1 MMTTQ
6 CLRGFVGMNVYER
19 GRELLAVGV
28 IPGGPLLPETAF
40 VKLAYVLGKEK
51 DPERITQLM
60 QSDIVGEMITRE
72 TLTSYVYD

>member
-1 MMTTQ
+1 MTTQ